1 MTSPHDSGAG
11 SPACETPVGTR
22 RRFFVTVTRMAAGLI
37 GLGLAVPL
45 FGYVVSPALKR
56 RVQSWVDVVG
66 ADKLSA
72 GEPMQLECVLTI
84 KDGYI
89 ETTSHKAVWA
99 VKQADGQVTI
109 LSPMCTH
116 LGCGYHWDA
125 SDRKFK
131 CPCHG
136 SVYDVTGK
144 VLGGPAP
151 RPLDHL
157 PTKTEEGRLL
167 VMYKEFKSGVP
178 NQVEI

>member
-1 MTSPHDSGAG
+1 MSASPNAG
-11 SPACETPVGTR
+11 HSPSCCDAPAGTR

-45 FGYVVSPALKR
+45 VGYVISPALKR
-56 RVQSWVDVVG
+56 RVQSWVDVAG
-66 ADKLSA
+66 ADKLSP

-89 ETTSHKAVWA
+89 ETTSHKAIWA
-99 VKQADGQVTI
+99 VKQPDGQVTI
-109 LSPMCTH
+109 FSPMCPH

-125 SDRKFK
+125 SESKFK

-157 PTKTEEGRLL
+157 PSKVEEGRLM
-167 VMYKEFKSGVP
+167 VMYKEFKSGVS